1 MPVLKKAAVGL
12 VPALVATVAFAAPA
26 LASEPAPFQSVR
38 TVSYTDLDLEN
49 QDGRM
54 ELQRRLVRAAKS
66 ICATNPVTES
76 AAVRAEREACETETA
91 AQFDA
96 QIAAA
101 IQANRARA
109 TAFASR

>member
-1 MPVLKKAAVGL
+1 MSIFSKAAAGL
-12 VPALVATVAFAAPA
+12 AAAALFTLPAIAADPASQPQGVRTVAF
-26 LASEPAPFQSVR
+26 S
-38 TVSYTDLDLEN
+38 DLNLETEN
-49 QDGRM
+49 GRL

-66 ICATNPVTES
+66 ICATNPVLES
-76 AAVRAEREACETETA
+76 SAIRAERERCETETA

-109 TAFASR
+109 EAYASR